1 MGRIDLFSDAGW
13 PFQSRIRPALPPGD
27 QQRSVAAY
35 IRGRRA
41 KRNKPRKRLPDACCA
56 YGIEGWEQLD
66 KETMAQISAMD
77 TGRSTVATCL
87 EYCEDVRKTVEL
99 QAQVRGRHLTG
110 RQRQACPALV

>member
-1 MGRIDLFSDAGW
+1 
-13 PFQSRIRPALPPGD
+13 
-27 QQRSVAAY
+27 
-35 IRGRRA
+35 
-41 KRNKPRKRLPDACCA
+41 
-56 YGIEGWEQLD
+56 
-66 KETMAQISAMD
+66 MAQISAMD